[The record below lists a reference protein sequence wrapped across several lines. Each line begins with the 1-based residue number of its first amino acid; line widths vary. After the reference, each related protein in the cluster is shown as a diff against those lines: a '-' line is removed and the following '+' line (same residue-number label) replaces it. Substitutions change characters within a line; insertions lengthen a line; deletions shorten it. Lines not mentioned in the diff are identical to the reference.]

1 MHNTA
6 SVHGEVLFSN
16 ECLTGY
22 MPSLQGDDSASV
34 GHGTHRSSGSMDGH
48 PAYVAGLEPICEA
61 QMQVS
66 TVERRQAYCCKWVV
80 KCKTKALLS
89 AIRWQVRL

>member
-1 MHNTA
+1 
-6 SVHGEVLFSN
+6 
-16 ECLTGY
+16 
-22 MPSLQGDDSASV
+22 
-34 GHGTHRSSGSMDGH
+34 MDGH